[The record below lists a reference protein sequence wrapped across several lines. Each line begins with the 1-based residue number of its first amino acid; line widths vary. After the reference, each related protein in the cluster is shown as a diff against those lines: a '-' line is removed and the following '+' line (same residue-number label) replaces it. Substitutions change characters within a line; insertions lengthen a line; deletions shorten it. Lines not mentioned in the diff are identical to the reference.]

1 MNPQLSNKVNSLWGL
16 GLFAAAREYTTTLKS
31 RCDRKVSEVPYFLWK
46 SWALTE
52 AFEAGAVF
60 ALSRGKLLSLAQ
72 LDLYLGL
79 KNQFDEFPRSDYD
92 DLDLYGIK
100 SDLSRLDVKTA
111 TKELL
116 RNLKPRCDY
125 WRPFPFSNLWHGWAL
140 MEAYKDGAVF
150 AVSDGSFTSLE
161 KFHEKHNEYTRYLR
175 LRERVS
181 GVPCAEQTFF
191 YINPFKTGGFEAQST
206 CEWSPLSKL
215 H

>member
-1 MNPQLSNKVNSLWGL
+1 LWGL

-31 RCDRKVSEVPYFLWK
+31 RCDRKVREVPYFLWK
-46 SWALTE
+46 SWALKE

-60 ALSRGKLLSLAQ
+60 ALSRGKLLSLSQ
-72 LDLYLGL
+72 LELYLGL
-79 KNQFDEFPRSDYD
+79 KNQFDEFPRSDYN

-100 SDLSRLDVKTA
+100 TDLGRLDMKNA

-150 AVSDGSFTSLE
+150 AVSDGSFTSLG

-175 LRERVS
+175 LREHVS
-181 GVPCAEQTFF
+181 GIPCEEQTFF
-191 YINPFKTGGFEAQST
+191 YINPLKTGGLEAQST
-206 CEWSPLSKL
+206 CDWSLPL
-215 H
+215 

>member
-1 MNPQLSNKVNSLWGL
+1 MNPQLSNKVNSLWGT
-16 GLFAAAREYTTTLKS
+16 GLFVAAREYTTTLQS
-31 RCDRKVSEVPYFLWK
+31 RCDRKVSEVPHFLWK
-46 SWALTE
+46 SWALKE

-72 LDLYLGL
+72 LDIYLGL

-92 DLDLYGIK
+92 DLNLYGIK
-100 SDLSRLDVKTA
+100 SDLGRLDVKNA
-111 TKELL
+111 SKELL

-125 WRPFPFSNLWHGWAL
+125 RRPFPFSNLWHGWAL

-150 AVSDGSFTSLE
+150 AASDGEFTSLGN
-161 KFHEKHNEYTRYLR
+161 FHEKHNEYTRYLR

-191 YINPFKTGGFEAQST
+191 YLNSLNTGGLEAQST
-206 CEWSPLSKL
+206 YDWFVPL
-215 H
+215 